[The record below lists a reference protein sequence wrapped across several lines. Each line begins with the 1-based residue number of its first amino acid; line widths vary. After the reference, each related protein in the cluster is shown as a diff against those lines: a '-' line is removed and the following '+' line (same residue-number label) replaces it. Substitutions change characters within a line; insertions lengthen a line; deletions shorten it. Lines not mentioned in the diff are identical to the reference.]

1 MSNQFENENQQTI
14 APEEVRQSLL
24 AELEEGKQAIAELSD
39 EELEEVAG
47 GRFGGFGKGLGKEI
61 AGGAVSFAVW
71 TGLSSFFG

>member
-39 EELEEVAG
+39 EDLEEIAG
-47 GRFGGFGKGLGKEI
+47 GRFGSFLGKEI